1 MTRVLTREE
10 IDWVRECRA
19 ARDSWAEIAEAGGY
33 AIGEVKAAFRAAQ
46 AGGARPRTVRRRIS
60 PMPLLGTNPCSKSG
74 MILAVVE
81 PRPRTSAEIAEAVG
95 LPVVNVSAILCGLRA
110 GKRVESRK
118 FEGRMV
124 WSRTEAQA

>member
-19 ARDSWAEIAEAGGY
+19 AQDTWAEIAEAGGY
-33 AIGEVKAAFRAAQ
+33 AVAEVKAAFKAAQ
-46 AGGARPRTVRRRIS
+46 AAGDLPLKVRRRLTAR
-60 PMPLLGTNPCSKSG
+60 PLLGTKPGSKSE
-74 MILAVVE
+74 MILAVIE
-81 PRPRTSAEIAEAVG
+81 PRPRTSAEIAQAVG